1 MKSVLTTLS
10 GDEQLQL
17 RAELEL
23 LKDSFSLVEFD
34 DEEVDEKKGP
44 SLSNADVDGRCWGD
58 IWSDSVFIFW
68 FQMKMVRS
76 LRGSWWRLWRVLV
89 SQPQLRNSA
98 R

>member
-1 MKSVLTTLS
+1 MLTTLS

-17 RAELEL
+17 RAQLEL

-44 SLSNADVDGRCWGD
+44 SLSNTDVDGRCWVD
-58 IWSDSVFIFW
+58 VWSDSVFIFW
-68 FQMKMVRS
+68 FQMKTVWS
-76 LRGSWWRLWRVLV
+76 LSGSWWRLWRVLV